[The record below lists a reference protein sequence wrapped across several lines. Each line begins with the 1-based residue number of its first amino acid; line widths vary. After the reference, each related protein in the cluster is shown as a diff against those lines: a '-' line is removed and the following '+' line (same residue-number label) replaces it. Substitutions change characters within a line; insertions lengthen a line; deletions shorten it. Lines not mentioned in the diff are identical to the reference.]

1 MSTPSIYGEYAQ
13 YLPKILQEITD
24 PIIAANI
31 ISKKETGFKLYEHFI
46 SRIKESD
53 SMREK
58 CRRKNLPETS
68 QSALKEIR
76 DSIGIRIVCGFV
88 DDIYKTID
96 VIKAIPD
103 VSIYNEKDYI
113 LNAKPNGYR
122 SYHLIL
128 QMETDFPDVL
138 GNDKGTYFVEVQLRT
153 IAQDSWAS
161 LEHQMKYKHD
171 IKNLEMITRELKR
184 CADELASCDLTMQTI
199 RNLIQEG
206 GD

>member
-13 YLPKILQEITD
+13 YLPNILQEITD

-31 ISKKETGFKLYEHFI
+31 ASKKETGFKLYEHFI

-68 QSALKEIR
+68 QSALKEIC

-88 DDIYKTID
+88 DDIYKTIE
-96 VIKAIPD
+96 VIKAIPG
-103 VSIYNEKDYI
+103 VTVHNEKDYI
-113 LNAKPNGYR
+113 SNAKPNGYR

-128 QMETDFPDVL
+128 EIETD
-138 GNDKGTYFVEVQLRT
+138 
-153 IAQDSWAS
+153 
-161 LEHQMKYKHD
+161 D
-171 IKNLEMITRELKR
+171 IKNPEMITRELKR